1 MQAEKQVLLVE
12 NREVTVTSSVLHC
25 LDYCVMM
32 TLYIVDFVWFCAQT
46 YIVWPLWSRHV
57 SEIEAITPLKNLRK
71 DRENVVAGGSQPW
84 PLCNQNHI
92 FDVTIWF
99 ANVCNILWL
108 AMILYQL
115 YDYHTNKY
123 DYDLHWIFACCS
135 YVGSR
140 CWIPEYFTLLYRC
153 GALGS
158 TTMWRE
164 AFHQHLKGV
173 QLPMN
178 DEQEQKSRTKMDGKQ
193 ILFGNPAK
201 RFEEDVKIFFLWKF
215 WRSEWSYM
223 MEHMHQKHQE
233 TPLDI
238 VKCIGMLF

>member
-1 MQAEKQVLLVE
+1 MFLRLRPLPPWRIFGRIVRTLLQG
-12 NREVTVTSSVLHC
+12 
-25 LDYCVMM
+25 D
-32 TLYIVDFVWFCAQT
+32 
-46 YIVWPLWSRHV
+46 P
-57 SEIEAITPLKNLRK
+57 
-71 DRENVVAGGSQPW
+71 QPW
-84 PLCNQNHI
+84 PLCHQNHI

-108 AMILYQL
+108 AMILYRL

-158 TTMWRE
+158 TTMGRE

-201 RFEEDVKIFFLWKF
+201 RFEEDVKIFFESFGDLSDHTWWKYAPKTSKTASRHCQVYWNVILTLSF
-215 WRSEWSYM
+215 TRCVRSFTC
-223 MEHMHQKHQE
+223 K
-233 TPLDI
+233 
-238 VKCIGMLF
+238 